1 MLDRGGIVA
10 VACDAWMLHPGWVR
24 GETSADQVP
33 MTALADHVDHICQLA
48 GNADQ
53 VAVGSDLDGGFGSN
67 QTPRELTSIA
77 DLSRLA
83 PILADRGYTG
93 DQVTAVLA
101 DNALRF
107 LTTHLPAA
115 APKHPSKVR

>member
-1 MLDRGGIVA
+1 
-10 VACDAWMLHPGWVR
+10 
-24 GETSADQVP
+24 
-33 MTALADHVDHICQLA
+33 MTAAFIAWPNSTGRCAACAACRATGICQLA

-77 DLSRLA
+77 DLGRLA

-107 LTTHLPAA
+107 LTTHLPIEAA
-115 APKHPSKVR
+115 NDPGDAASTATSQRS